1 MSRAFKEEFR
11 ESMNELRFQT
21 EDKDRLRRQ
30 LVWSQ
35 NRISGNEGLN
45 MKKWTLKKIAAAVAV
60 CVLMTGVTVFA
71 AGKIST
77 YFASSKSGYDYKTTA
92 EINAEKDAK
101 MPEIPEKIGNGFL
114 FDGGNKVLVKG
125 VDDAGNTIGKW
136 EDIHATYK
144 AGDKTITLSLSM
156 HPGDKEGRSS
166 TETRNIDGISVRYDN
181 DEYLYLPDEN
191 VQLDLTTQER
201 LKNDDHFFVSYG
213 SEKEETGNQ
222 QSVSFKRDGVDYLVY
237 TSDDMSKEDL
247 FQIATELLN

>member
-1 MSRAFKEEFR
+1 MSRALKEEFR
-11 ESMNELRFQT
+11 ESMDELRFQT

-30 LVWSQ
+30 LAWSQ
-35 NRISGNEGLN
+35 NRVSGNEGRN
-45 MKKWTLKKIAAAVAV
+45 MKKWTVKKIAAAVAV

-125 VDDAGNTIGKW
+125 IDDAGNTVGKW
-136 EDIHATYK
+136 EDIHAIYK
-144 AGDKTITLSLSM
+144 DDDKTITLSLSV
-156 HPGDKEGRSS
+156 HPGDNQDRSS
-166 TETRNIDGISVRYDN
+166 TEVRNINGISVRYDN

-191 VQLDLTTQER
+191 VQLDQATQER
-201 LKNDDHFFVSYG
+201 LKKDNHFFVSYG
-213 SEKEETGNQ
+213 SEKEETNNQ
-222 QSVSFKRDGVDYLVY
+222 QSVSFEQNGVIYLVS
-237 TSDDMSKEDL
+237 TNDDMSKEDL
-247 FQIATELLN
+247 FQIATDFLD